1 MKRKLELAVAR
12 HNQDVTSEREVQTR
26 NVVDV
31 CSAVELMQDRETDLE
46 SIATQRFEARAHEME
61 MMMVGLTKSKDLK
74 SQLLFEIMNQQEH
87 DVEVMKVVP
96 QERLQQR
103 RVEQMSGQTA
113 DEPVPHTVEEID
125 EVVKFVPQERVQQ
138 HVAGQVVD
146 VLVRQI
152 TDETIGV
159 MKVVRPESVCD
170 RIEERRW
177 MLPYLMLWR

>member
-26 NVVDV
+26 DMVDV
-31 CSAVELMQDRETDLE
+31 WTAVELMQDWETDLE

-96 QERLQQR
+96 QERLQKR
-103 RVEQMSGQTA
+103 TVEQISGQTA
-113 DEPVPHTVEEID
+113 DEPVPHIVEEID
-125 EVVKFVPQERVQQ
+125 EVVKFVPQERIQQ

-146 VLVRQI
+146 VKSLRKPS
-152 TDETIGV
+152 E
-159 MKVVRPESVCD
+159 
-170 RIEERRW
+170 
-177 MLPYLMLWR
+177 